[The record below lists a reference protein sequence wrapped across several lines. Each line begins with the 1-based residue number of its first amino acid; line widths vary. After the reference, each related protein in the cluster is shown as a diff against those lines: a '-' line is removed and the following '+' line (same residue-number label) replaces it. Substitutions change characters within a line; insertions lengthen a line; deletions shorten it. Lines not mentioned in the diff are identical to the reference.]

1 MKKIILRFLLLL
13 VILAGLNWLASLF
26 FFRLDLTE
34 DKRYT
39 ISDATKQ
46 LLSNLDKDIVV
57 NVYLSGEFPPGFE
70 RLESATRETLDE
82 FKTYSNGHLTYQ
94 FSDPSDAASEEQ
106 RQKQYQHLV
115 DRGLTPTNL
124 FANEDGKRTEK
135 LIFPGA
141 IIQADTLAIPV
152 QLLKANRSKE
162 TSKEE
167 QLNQSYENVE
177 FQLASAIRILDN
189 PERKKIGLLVNHTQ
203 KLPPARLS
211 DLIATMQQS
220 YDVFMVVKDP
230 ETFEGLDA
238 LMILKPDVPFSEEEK
253 YKLDQYVIGGG
264 KALFFV
270 DGAKVDS
277 VSLEGNYVQPL
288 DLNLNDLFFRW
299 GVRIN
304 TNLVKDLSSATIPMN
319 VGNMGDK
326 PEIKAVPWRFFP
338 LLNNF
343 GPSPITRNMDAVYSR
358 FLSSIDTVGGPAGI
372 HKIPLLMTSPYTKL
386 LNTPA
391 LVGYNEA
398 RQQPE
403 PSEYNGGVKL
413 AAVLLE
419 GSFNSLF
426 ENRILP
432 ADPRYK
438 TFKATGQG
446 KIIICADGD
455 VAVNDF
461 DYRRNT
467 PLPLGYDRASTNIFG
482 NKDFIMHALDYMTD
496 ENGII
501 TSRSKQISIRAL
513 DKIAVQKDKKFWQAL
528 NLLLPLVILGIFG
541 ALRYYI
547 RRRKFAS

>member
-1 MKKIILRFLLLL
+1 MKKTIFRFLLVLI
-13 VILAGLNWLASLF
+13 ILAGLNWLASLF
-26 FFRLDLTE
+26 FFRWDLTE

-46 LLSNLDKDIVV
+46 LLSNLDKNIVV

-70 RLESATRETLDE
+70 RLESATLETLEE
-82 FKTYSNGHLTYQ
+82 FKTYSNGHLSYQ
-94 FSDPSDAASEEQ
+94 FSDPSNAATEDD
-106 RQKQYQHLV
+106 RKKQYQNLV

-141 IIQADTLAIPV
+141 IVQADTLEIPV
-152 QLLKANRSKE
+152 QLLKGNKS
-162 TSKEE
+162 SSPEE

-177 FQLASAIRILDN
+177 FQLASAIRVLDN
-189 PERKKIGLLVNHTQ
+189 PAKKKVGLLVNHTQ

-220 YDVFMVVKDP
+220 YDVFMVVNDP
-230 ETFEGLDA
+230 ETYEGLDA

-264 KALFFV
+264 KALFFI

-299 GVRIN
+299 GTRIN
-304 TNLVKDLSSATIPMN
+304 NNLVKDLNSASIPMN

-326 PEIKAVPWRFFP
+326 PEIRAVPWRFFP

-343 GPSPITRNMDAVYSR
+343 GPSTITRNTDAIYAR
-358 FLSSIDTVGGPAGI
+358 FLSSLDTVGGAPEI
-372 HKIPLLMTSPYTKL
+372 IKTPLLMTSPYTNL
-386 LNTPA
+386 VNTPA

-398 RQQPE
+398 RQQPD
-403 PSEYNGGVKL
+403 PSEYKGGVKL

-419 GSFNSLF
+419 GSFKSLF

-432 ADPRYK
+432 DDPRSK
-438 TFKATGQG
+438 TFKAAGQG
-446 KIIICADGD
+446 KVIICADGD
-455 VAVNDF
+455 VVVNDY

-467 PLPLGYDRASTNIFG
+467 PFPLGYDRASNNIFG
-482 NKDFIMHALDYMTD
+482 NKDFVMHALDYMTD

-501 TSRSKQISIRAL
+501 NSRSKQIRIRAL
-513 DKIAVQKDKKFWQAL
+513 DKIAVQKDRKFWQAL

-541 ALRYYI
+541 AIRYFI
-547 RRRKFAS
+547 RKHKFA

>member
-1 MKKIILRFLLLL
+1 MKKIIFRFLLLL
-13 VILAGLNWLASLF
+13 LILACLNWLASLF
-26 FFRLDLTE
+26 FFRWDLTE

-39 ISDATKQ
+39 ISDATKH

-82 FKTYSNGHLTYQ
+82 FKTYSNGHLTYH

-106 RQKQYQHLV
+106 RKKQYQNLV

-152 QLLKANRSKE
+152 QLLKANRSKD
-162 TSKEE
+162 TSPEE

-220 YDVFMVVKDP
+220 YDVFMVVNDP
-230 ETFEGLDA
+230 ETYEGLDA

-264 KALFFV
+264 RALFFV

-304 TNLVKDLSSATIPMN
+304 NNLVKDLTSATIPMN

-326 PEIKAVPWRFFP
+326 PEIQAIPWRFFP

-343 GPSPITRNMDAVYSR
+343 GPSAITRNMDAVYSR
-358 FLSSIDTVGGPAGI
+358 FLSSLDTVGGAAGI
-372 HKIPLLMTSPYTKL
+372 QKTPLLMTSPYTQL
-386 LNTPA
+386 VNTPA

-432 ADPRYK
+432 SDPRSQ

-446 KIIICADGD
+446 KIMICADGD
-455 VAVNDF
+455 IAVNDF

-513 DKIAVQKDKKFWQAL
+513 DKIAVQQDKKFWQAF
-528 NLLLPLVILGIFG
+528 NLLLPLVLLGIFG

-547 RRRKFAS
+547 RHRKFA

>member
-1 MKKIILRFLLLL
+1 MI
-13 VILAGLNWLASLF
+13 ILAGLNWLASLF
-26 FFRLDLTE
+26 FFRWDLTE

-46 LLSNLDKDIVV
+46 LLSNLDKDVIV

-70 RLESATRETLDE
+70 RLESATRETLEE
-82 FKTYSNGHLTYQ
+82 FKTYSNGHLSFQ
-94 FSDPSDAASEEQ
+94 FSDPSDAASEDE
-106 RQKQYQHLV
+106 RKKQYQNLV

-141 IIQADTLAIPV
+141 IVQADTLAIPV
-152 QLLKANRSKE
+152 QLLKGNKS
-162 TSKEE
+162 SSPEE

-177 FQLASAIRILDN
+177 FQLASAIRVLDN
-189 PERKKIGLLVNHTQ
+189 PAKKKVGLLVNHTQ

-220 YDVFMVVKDP
+220 YDVFMVVNDP
-230 ETFEGLDA
+230 ETYEGLDA
-238 LMILKPDVPFSEEEK
+238 LMVLKPDVPFSEEEK
-253 YKLDQYVIGGG
+253 YKLDQYVISGG

-304 TNLVKDLSSATIPMN
+304 NNLVKDLNSASIPMN

-326 PEIKAVPWRFFP
+326 PEIKSVPWRFFP

-343 GPSPITRNMDAVYSR
+343 GPSPITRNTDAVYSR
-358 FLSSIDTVGGPAGI
+358 FLSSLDTVGGAPGI
-372 HKIPLLMTSPYTKL
+372 QKIPLLMTSPYTNL
-386 LNTPA
+386 VNTPA

-398 RQQPE
+398 RQQPD
-403 PSEYNGGVKL
+403 PADYKGGVKL

-432 ADPRYK
+432 NDPRSK

-455 VAVNDF
+455 VVVNDF

-482 NKDFIMHALDYMTD
+482 NKDFVMHALDYMTD

-501 TSRSKQISIRAL
+501 NSRSKQISIRAL
-513 DKIAVQKDKKFWQAL
+513 DKIAVHKDKKFWQAL
-528 NLLLPLVILGIFG
+528 NLLLPLIILGIFG
-541 ALRYYI
+541 AIRYYI
-547 RRRKFAS
+547 RKRKFA

>member
-1 MKKIILRFLLLL
+1 MKKIIFRFLFVLI
-13 VILAGLNWLASLF
+13 ILAGLNWLASLF
-26 FFRLDLTE
+26 FFRWDLTE
-34 DKRYT
+34 DNRYT

-46 LLSNLDKDIVV
+46 LLSNLDKDVIV

-70 RLESATRETLDE
+70 RLESATRETLEE
-82 FKTYSNGHLTYQ
+82 FKTYSNGHLSFQ
-94 FSDPSDAASEEQ
+94 FSDPSDAASEDE
-106 RQKQYQHLV
+106 RKKQYQNLV
-115 DRGLTPTNL
+115 DRGLRPTNL

-141 IIQADTLAIPV
+141 IVQADTLAIPV
-152 QLLKANRSKE
+152 QLLKGNKSS
-162 TSKEE
+162 TPEE

-177 FQLASAIRILDN
+177 FQLASAIRVLDN
-189 PERKKIGLLVNHTQ
+189 PAKKKVGLLVNHTQ

-220 YDVFMVVKDP
+220 YDVFMVVNDP
-230 ETFEGLDA
+230 ETYEGLDA
-238 LMILKPDVPFSEEEK
+238 LMVLKPDVPFSEEEK

-299 GVRIN
+299 GARIN
-304 TNLVKDLSSATIPMN
+304 NNLVKDLNCATIPMN

-343 GPSPITRNMDAVYSR
+343 GPSPITRNTDAVYSR
-358 FLSSIDTVGGPAGI
+358 FLSSLDTVGGAPGI
-372 HKIPLLMTSPYTKL
+372 QKIPLLMTSPYTNL
-386 LNTPA
+386 VNTPA

-398 RQQPE
+398 RQQPD
-403 PSEYNGGVKL
+403 PAEYKGGVKL

-432 ADPRYK
+432 NDPRSK

-455 VAVNDF
+455 VVVNDY

-467 PLPLGYDRASTNIFG
+467 PLPLGYDRASSNIFG
-482 NKDFIMHALDYMTD
+482 NKDFVMHALDYMTD

-501 TSRSKQISIRAL
+501 NSRSKQISIRAL
-513 DKIAVQKDKKFWQAL
+513 DKIAVHKDKKFWQVL

-541 ALRYYI
+541 AIRYYI
-547 RRRKFAS
+547 RRRKFA

>member
-1 MKKIILRFLLLL
+1 MKKTILRFLFVLI
-13 VILAGLNWLASLF
+13 ILAGVNWLASLF
-26 FFRLDLTE
+26 FFRWDLTE

-39 ISDATKQ
+39 ISDATKR
-46 LLSNLDKDIVV
+46 LLSNLDKNVIV

-70 RLESATRETLDE
+70 RLESATRETLEE
-82 FKTYSNGHLTYQ
+82 FKTYSNGHLSFQ
-94 FSDPSDAASEEQ
+94 FSDPSDAASEDE
-106 RQKQYQHLV
+106 RKKQYQNLV

-141 IIQADTLAIPV
+141 IVQADTLAIPV
-152 QLLKANRSKE
+152 QLLKGNKSS
-162 TSKEE
+162 TPEE

-177 FQLASAIRILDN
+177 FQLASAIRVLDN
-189 PERKKIGLLVNHTQ
+189 PAKKKVGLLVNHTQ

-220 YDVFMVVKDP
+220 YDVFMVVNDP
-230 ETFEGLDA
+230 ETYEGLDA

-299 GVRIN
+299 GARIN
-304 TNLVKDLSSATIPMN
+304 NNLVKDLNCATIPMN
-319 VGNMGDK
+319 IGNMGDK

-343 GPSPITRNMDAVYSR
+343 GPSPITRNTDAVYSR
-358 FLSSIDTVGGPAGI
+358 FLSSLDTVGGAPGI
-372 HKIPLLMTSPYTKL
+372 QKIPLLMTSPYTNL
-386 LNTPA
+386 VNTPA

-398 RQQPE
+398 RQQPD
-403 PSEYNGGVKL
+403 PAEYKGGVKL

-419 GSFNSLF
+419 GTFNSLF

-432 ADPRYK
+432 NDPRSK
-438 TFKATGQG
+438 TFKPTGQG

-455 VAVNDF
+455 VVVNDY

-467 PLPLGYDRASTNIFG
+467 PLPLGYDRASSNIFG
-482 NKDFIMHALDYMTD
+482 NKDFVMHALDYMTD

-501 TSRSKQISIRAL
+501 NSRSKQISIRAL
-513 DKIAVQKDKKFWQAL
+513 DKIAVHKDKKFWQAL

-541 ALRYYI
+541 AIRYYI
-547 RRRKFAS
+547 RKRKFA

>member
-1 MKKIILRFLLLL
+1 MKKTIFRFLFVLIL
-13 VILAGLNWLASLF
+13 LAGLNWLASLF
-26 FFRLDLTE
+26 FFRWDLTE

-46 LLSNLDKDIVV
+46 LLSNLDKDVTV

-70 RLESATRETLDE
+70 RLESATRETLEE
-82 FKTYSNGHLTYQ
+82 FKTYSNGHLSFQ
-94 FSDPSDAASEEQ
+94 FSDPSDAASEDE
-106 RQKQYQHLV
+106 RKKQYKNLV

-141 IIQADTLAIPV
+141 IVQADTLAIPV
-152 QLLKANRSKE
+152 QLLKGNKSS
-162 TSKEE
+162 TPEE

-177 FQLASAIRILDN
+177 FQLASAIRVLDN
-189 PERKKIGLLVNHTQ
+189 PAKKKVGLLVNHTQ

-220 YDVFMVVKDP
+220 YDVFMVVNDP
-230 ETFEGLDA
+230 ETYEGLDA

-299 GVRIN
+299 GARIN
-304 TNLVKDLSSATIPMN
+304 NNLVKDLNCATIPMN

-343 GPSPITRNMDAVYSR
+343 GPSPITRNTDAVYSR
-358 FLSSIDTVGGPAGI
+358 FLSSLDTVGGAPGI
-372 HKIPLLMTSPYTKL
+372 QKIPLLMTSPYTNL
-386 LNTPA
+386 VNTPA

-398 RQQPE
+398 RQQPD
-403 PSEYNGGVKL
+403 PAEYKGGVKL

-432 ADPRYK
+432 NDPRSK
-438 TFKATGQG
+438 TFKATGHG

-455 VAVNDF
+455 VVVNDY

-467 PLPLGYDRASTNIFG
+467 PLPLGYDRASSNVFG
-482 NKDFIMHALDYMTD
+482 NKDFVMHALDYMTD

-501 TSRSKQISIRAL
+501 NSRNKQISIRAL
-513 DKIAVQKDKKFWQAL
+513 DKIAVHKDKKFWQAL
-528 NLLLPLVILGIFG
+528 NLLLPLAILGIFG
-541 ALRYYI
+541 AIRYYI
-547 RRRKFAS
+547 RKRKFA

>member
-1 MKKIILRFLLLL
+1 MI
-13 VILAGLNWLASLF
+13 ILAGLNWLASLF
-26 FFRLDLTE
+26 FFRWDLTE

-46 LLSNLDKDIVV
+46 LLGNLDKDVIV

-70 RLESATRETLDE
+70 RLESATRETLEE
-82 FKTYSNGHLTYQ
+82 FKTYSNGHLSFQ
-94 FSDPSDAASEEQ
+94 FSDPSDAASEDE
-106 RQKQYQHLV
+106 RKKQYQNLV

-141 IIQADTLAIPV
+141 IVQADTLAIPV
-152 QLLKANRSKE
+152 QLLKGNKS
-162 TSKEE
+162 SSPEE

-177 FQLASAIRILDN
+177 FQLASAIRVLDN
-189 PERKKIGLLVNHTQ
+189 PAKKKVGLLVNHTQ

-220 YDVFMVVKDP
+220 YDVFMVVNDP
-230 ETFEGLDA
+230 ETYEGLDA
-238 LMILKPDVPFSEEEK
+238 LMVLKPDVPFSEEEK
-253 YKLDQYVIGGG
+253 YKLDQYVISGG

-304 TNLVKDLSSATIPMN
+304 NNLVKDLNSASIPMN

-343 GPSPITRNMDAVYSR
+343 GPSPITRNTDAVYSR
-358 FLSSIDTVGGPAGI
+358 FLSSLDTVGGAPGI
-372 HKIPLLMTSPYTKL
+372 QKIPLLMTSPYTNL
-386 LNTPA
+386 VNTPA

-398 RQQPE
+398 RQQPD
-403 PSEYNGGVKL
+403 PADYKGGVKL

-432 ADPRYK
+432 NDPRSK

-455 VAVNDF
+455 VVVNDF

-482 NKDFIMHALDYMTD
+482 NKDFVMHALDYMTD

-501 TSRSKQISIRAL
+501 NSRSKQISIRAL
-513 DKIAVQKDKKFWQAL
+513 DKIAVHKDKKFWQAL
-528 NLLLPLVILGIFG
+528 NLLLPLLILGIFG
-541 ALRYYI
+541 AIRYYI
-547 RRRKFAS
+547 RKRKFA

>member
-1 MKKIILRFLLLL
+1 MKKFISRFLLL
-13 VILAGLNWLASLF
+13 VILLAGINWLASLI
-26 FFRLDLTE
+26 FFRWDLTE

-46 LLSNLDKDIVV
+46 LLGNLDRNIIV
-57 NVYLSGEFPPGFE
+57 NVYLSGDFPPGFE
-70 RLESATRETLDE
+70 RLESATRETLEE
-82 FKTYSNGHLTYQ
+82 FKTYSNGHLSFQ
-94 FSDPSDAASEEQ
+94 FSDPSDAATEDE
-106 RQKQYQHLV
+106 RKKQYQNLV

-141 IIQADTLAIPV
+141 IIQADTMAIPV
-152 QLLKANRSKE
+152 QLLKGNKS
-162 TSKEE
+162 SSPEE

-177 FQLASAIRILDN
+177 FQLASAIRVLDN
-189 PERKKIGLLVNHTQ
+189 PARKKIGLLVNHTQ

-220 YDVFMVVKDP
+220 YDVFMVVNDP
-230 ETFEGLDA
+230 ETYEGLDA
-238 LMILKPDVPFSEEEK
+238 LMVLKPDVPFSEEEK

-299 GVRIN
+299 GARIN
-304 TNLVKDLSSATIPMN
+304 NNLVKDLNCASIPMN

-343 GPSPITRNMDAVYSR
+343 GTSPITRNMDAVYSR
-358 FLSSIDTVGGPAGI
+358 FLSSLDTIGGISGI
-372 HKIPLLMTSPYTKL
+372 QKTPLLMTSPYTKL
-386 LNTPA
+386 VNTPA

-403 PSEYNGGVKL
+403 PAEYNGGIKL

-419 GSFNSLF
+419 GSFHSLF

-432 ADPRYK
+432 ADPRSK
-438 TFKATGQG
+438 SFKPTGQG
-446 KIIICADGD
+446 KVIICADGD
-455 VAVNDF
+455 LVVNDY

-467 PLPLGYDRASTNIFG
+467 PLPLGYDRASSNIFG
-482 NKDFIMHALDYMTD
+482 NKDFVMHALDYMTD
-496 ENGII
+496 ANGII

-541 ALRYYI
+541 AIRYYI
-547 RRRKFAS
+547 RKRKFA

>member
-1 MKKIILRFLLLL
+1 MI
-13 VILAGLNWLASLF
+13 ILAGLNWLASLF
-26 FFRLDLTE
+26 FFRWDLTE

-46 LLSNLDKDIVV
+46 LLGNLDKDVIV

-70 RLESATRETLDE
+70 RLESATRETLEE
-82 FKTYSNGHLTYQ
+82 FKTYSNGHLSFQ
-94 FSDPSDAASEEQ
+94 FSDPSDAASEDE
-106 RQKQYQHLV
+106 RKKQYQNLV

-141 IIQADTLAIPV
+141 IVQADTLAIPV
-152 QLLKANRSKE
+152 QLLKGNKS
-162 TSKEE
+162 SSPEE

-177 FQLASAIRILDN
+177 FQLASAIRVLDN
-189 PERKKIGLLVNHTQ
+189 PAKKKVGLLVNHTQ

-220 YDVFMVVKDP
+220 YDVFMVVNDP
-230 ETFEGLDA
+230 ETYEGLDA
-238 LMILKPDVPFSEEEK
+238 LMVLKPDVPFSEEEK
-253 YKLDQYVIGGG
+253 YKLDQYVISGG

-304 TNLVKDLSSATIPMN
+304 NNLVKDLNSASIPMN

-343 GPSPITRNMDAVYSR
+343 GPSPITRNTDAVYSR
-358 FLSSIDTVGGPAGI
+358 FLSSLDTVGGAPGI
-372 HKIPLLMTSPYTKL
+372 QKIPLLMTSPYTNL
-386 LNTPA
+386 VNTPA

-398 RQQPE
+398 RQQPD
-403 PSEYNGGVKL
+403 PADYKGGVKL

-432 ADPRYK
+432 NDPRSK

-455 VAVNDF
+455 VVVNDF

-482 NKDFIMHALDYMTD
+482 NKDFVMHALDYMTD

-501 TSRSKQISIRAL
+501 NSRSKQISIRAL
-513 DKIAVQKDKKFWQAL
+513 DKIAVHKDKKFWQAL

-541 ALRYYI
+541 AIRYYI
-547 RRRKFAS
+547 RKRKFA

>member
-1 MKKIILRFLLLL
+1 MKKTIFRFLFVLI
-13 VILAGLNWLASLF
+13 ILAGLNWLASLF
-26 FFRLDLTE
+26 FFRWDLTE

-46 LLSNLDKDIVV
+46 LLSNLDKDVTV

-70 RLESATRETLDE
+70 RLESATRETLEE
-82 FKTYSNGHLTYQ
+82 FKTYSNGHLSFQ
-94 FSDPSDAASEEQ
+94 FSDPSDAASEDE
-106 RQKQYQHLV
+106 RKKQYQNLV

-141 IIQADTLAIPV
+141 IVQADTLAIPV
-152 QLLKANRSKE
+152 QLLKGNKSS
-162 TSKEE
+162 TPEE

-177 FQLASAIRILDN
+177 FQLASAIRVLES
-189 PERKKIGLLVNHTQ
+189 PVKKKVGLLVNHTQ

-220 YDVFMVVKDP
+220 YDVFMVVNDP
-230 ETFEGLDA
+230 ETYEGLDA

-299 GVRIN
+299 GARIN
-304 TNLVKDLSSATIPMN
+304 NNLVKDLNCATIPMN

-343 GPSPITRNMDAVYSR
+343 GPSPITRNTDAIYSR
-358 FLSSIDTVGGPAGI
+358 FLSSLDTVGGASGI
-372 HKIPLLMTSPYTKL
+372 QKTPLLMTSPYTNL
-386 LNTPA
+386 VNTPA

-398 RQQPE
+398 RQQPD
-403 PSEYNGGVKL
+403 PSEYKGGVKL

-432 ADPRYK
+432 NDPRSK
-438 TFKATGQG
+438 TFKSTGQG

-455 VAVNDF
+455 VVVNDF

-482 NKDFIMHALDYMTD
+482 NKDFVMHALDYMTD

-501 TSRSKQISIRAL
+501 NSRSKQISIRAL
-513 DKIAVQKDKKFWQAL
+513 DKIAVHKDKKFWQTL

-541 ALRYYI
+541 AIRYYI
-547 RRRKFAS
+547 RKRKFA

>member
-1 MKKIILRFLLLL
+1 MKKTIFRFLFVLIL
-13 VILAGLNWLASLF
+13 LAGLNWLASVLF
-26 FFRLDLTE
+26 FRWDLTE

-46 LLSNLDKDIVV
+46 LLSNLDKNVIV

-70 RLESATRETLDE
+70 RLESATRETLEE
-82 FKTYSNGHLTYQ
+82 FKTYSNGHLSFQ
-94 FSDPSDAASEEQ
+94 FSDPSDAASEDE
-106 RQKQYQHLV
+106 RKKQYQNLV

-141 IIQADTLAIPV
+141 IVQADTLAIPV
-152 QLLKANRSKE
+152 QLLKGNKS
-162 TSKEE
+162 SSPEE

-177 FQLASAIRILDN
+177 FQLASAIRVLDN
-189 PERKKIGLLVNHTQ
+189 PAKKKVGLLVNHTQ

-220 YDVFMVVKDP
+220 YDVFMVVNDP
-230 ETFEGLDA
+230 ETYEGLDA

-299 GVRIN
+299 GARIN
-304 TNLVKDLSSATIPMN
+304 NNLVKDLNSATIPMN

-343 GPSPITRNMDAVYSR
+343 GPSPITRNTDAVYSR
-358 FLSSIDTVGGPAGI
+358 FLSSLDTVGGAPGI
-372 HKIPLLMTSPYTKL
+372 QKIPLLMTSPYTNL
-386 LNTPA
+386 VNTPA

-398 RQQPE
+398 RQQPD
-403 PSEYNGGVKL
+403 PSEYKGGVKL

-432 ADPRYK
+432 NDPRSK

-455 VAVNDF
+455 VVVNDY

-467 PLPLGYDRASTNIFG
+467 PLPLGYDRASSNVFG
-482 NKDFIMHALDYMTD
+482 NKDFVMHALDYMTD

-501 TSRSKQISIRAL
+501 NSRSKQISIRAL
-513 DKIAVQKDKKFWQAL
+513 DKIAVHKDKKFWQVL

-541 ALRYYI
+541 AIRYYI
-547 RRRKFAS
+547 RKRKFA

>member
-1 MKKIILRFLLLL
+1 MKKFISRFLLL
-13 VILAGLNWLASLF
+13 VILLAGINWLASLI
-26 FFRLDLTE
+26 FFRWDLTE

-46 LLSNLDKDIVV
+46 LLGNLDRNIIV
-57 NVYLSGEFPPGFE
+57 NVYLSGDFPPGFE
-70 RLESATRETLDE
+70 RLESATRETLEE
-82 FKTYSNGHLTYQ
+82 FKTYSNGYVSFQ
-94 FSDPSDAASEEQ
+94 FSDPSDAATEDE
-106 RQKQYQHLV
+106 RKKQYQNLV

-141 IIQADTLAIPV
+141 IIQADTMAIPV
-152 QLLKANRSKE
+152 QLLKGNKS
-162 TSKEE
+162 SSPEE

-177 FQLASAIRILDN
+177 FQLASAIRVLDN
-189 PERKKIGLLVNHTQ
+189 PARKKIGLLVNHTQ

-220 YDVFMVVKDP
+220 YDVFMVVNDP
-230 ETFEGLDA
+230 ETYEGLDA
-238 LMILKPDVPFSEEEK
+238 LMVLKPDVPFSEEEK

-299 GVRIN
+299 GARIN
-304 TNLVKDLSSATIPMN
+304 NNLVKDLNCASIPMN

-343 GPSPITRNMDAVYSR
+343 GTSPITRNMDAVYSR
-358 FLSSIDTVGGPAGI
+358 FLSSLDTIGGISGI
-372 HKIPLLMTSPYTKL
+372 QKTPLLMTSPYTKL
-386 LNTPA
+386 VNTPA

-403 PSEYNGGVKL
+403 PAEYNGGIKL

-419 GSFNSLF
+419 GSFHSLF

-432 ADPRYK
+432 TDPRSK
-438 TFKATGQG
+438 SFKPTGQG
-446 KIIICADGD
+446 KVIICADGD
-455 VAVNDF
+455 LVVNDY

-467 PLPLGYDRASTNIFG
+467 PLPLGYDRASSNIFG
-482 NKDFIMHALDYMTD
+482 NKDFVMHALDYMTD
-496 ENGII
+496 ANGII

-541 ALRYYI
+541 AIRYYI
-547 RRRKFAS
+547 RKRKFA

>member
-1 MKKIILRFLLLL
+1 M
-13 VILAGLNWLASLF
+13 
-26 FFRLDLTE
+26 
-34 DKRYT
+34 
-39 ISDATKQ
+39 
-46 LLSNLDKDIVV
+46 LSNLDKDVIV

-70 RLESATRETLDE
+70 RLESATRETLEE
-82 FKTYSNGHLTYQ
+82 FKTYSNGHLSFQ
-94 FSDPSDAASEEQ
+94 FSDPSDAASEDE
-106 RQKQYQHLV
+106 RKKQYQNLV

-141 IIQADTLAIPV
+141 IVQADTLAIPV
-152 QLLKANRSKE
+152 QLLKGNKSS
-162 TSKEE
+162 TPEE

-177 FQLASAIRILDN
+177 FQLASAIRVLDN
-189 PERKKIGLLVNHTQ
+189 PAKKKVGLLVNHTQ

-220 YDVFMVVKDP
+220 YDVFMVVNDP
-230 ETFEGLDA
+230 ETYEGLDA
-238 LMILKPDVPFSEEEK
+238 LMVLKPDVPFSEEEK

-299 GVRIN
+299 GARIN
-304 TNLVKDLSSATIPMN
+304 NNLVKDLNSASIPMN

-343 GPSPITRNMDAVYSR
+343 GPSPITRNTDAVYSR
-358 FLSSIDTVGGPAGI
+358 FLSSLDTVGGAPGI
-372 HKIPLLMTSPYTKL
+372 QKIPLLMTSPYTNL
-386 LNTPA
+386 VNTPA

-398 RQQPE
+398 RQQPD
-403 PSEYNGGVKL
+403 PAEYKGGVKL

-432 ADPRYK
+432 NDPRSK

-455 VAVNDF
+455 VVVNDY

-467 PLPLGYDRASTNIFG
+467 PLPLGYDRASSNIFG
-482 NKDFIMHALDYMTD
+482 NKDFVMHALDYMTD

-501 TSRSKQISIRAL
+501 NSRNKQISIRAL

-528 NLLLPLVILGIFG
+528 NLLLPLAILGIFG
-541 ALRYYI
+541 AIRYYI
-547 RRRKFAS
+547 RKRKFA

>member
-26 FFRLDLTE
+26 FFRWDLTE

-94 FSDPSDAASEEQ
+94 FSDPSAAASEDE
-106 RQKQYQHLV
+106 RKKQYQNLV

-162 TSKEE
+162 TSPEE

-230 ETFEGLDA
+230 ETYDGLDA

-304 TNLVKDLSSATIPMN
+304 NNLVKDLTSATIPMN
-319 VGNMGDK
+319 IGNMGDK

-358 FLSSIDTVGGPAGI
+358 FLSSMDTVGGSASI
-372 HKIPLLMTSPYTKL
+372 RKIPLLMTSPYTKL

-432 ADPRYK
+432 TDPRSK
-438 TFKATGQG
+438 TFRATGQG

-455 VAVNDF
+455 VVVNDF

-482 NKDFIMHALDYMTD
+482 NKDFVMHALDYMTD

-513 DKIAVQKDKKFWQAL
+513 DKIAVQKDKKFWQAV
-528 NLLLPLVILGIFG
+528 NLLLPLVVLGIFG

-547 RRRKFAS
+547 RRRKFA

>member
-1 MKKIILRFLLLL
+1 MKKFISRFLLL
-13 VILAGLNWLASLF
+13 VILLAGINWLASLI
-26 FFRLDLTE
+26 FFRWDLTE

-46 LLSNLDKDIVV
+46 LLGNLDRNIIV
-57 NVYLSGEFPPGFE
+57 NVYLSGDFPPGFE
-70 RLESATRETLDE
+70 RLESATRETLEE
-82 FKTYSNGHLTYQ
+82 FKTYSNGHLSFQ
-94 FSDPSDAASEEQ
+94 FSDPSDAATEDE
-106 RQKQYQHLV
+106 RKKQYQNLV

-141 IIQADTLAIPV
+141 IIQADTMAIPV
-152 QLLKANRSKE
+152 QLLKGNKS
-162 TSKEE
+162 SSPEE

-177 FQLASAIRILDN
+177 FQLASAIRVLDN
-189 PERKKIGLLVNHTQ
+189 PARKKIGLLVNHTQ

-220 YDVFMVVKDP
+220 YDVFMVVNDP
-230 ETFEGLDA
+230 ETYEGLDA
-238 LMILKPDVPFSEEEK
+238 LMVLKPDVPFSEEEK
-253 YKLDQYVIGGG
+253 YKLDQYVISGG

-299 GVRIN
+299 GARIN
-304 TNLVKDLSSATIPMN
+304 NNLVKDLNCASIPMN

-343 GPSPITRNMDAVYSR
+343 GTSPITRNMDAVYSR
-358 FLSSIDTVGGPAGI
+358 FLSSLDTIGGTSGI
-372 HKIPLLMTSPYTKL
+372 QKTPLLMTSPYTKL
-386 LNTPA
+386 VNTPA

-403 PSEYNGGVKL
+403 PADYNGGIKL

-419 GSFNSLF
+419 GSFHSLF

-432 ADPRYK
+432 ADPRSK
-438 TFKATGQG
+438 SFKPTGQG
-446 KIIICADGD
+446 KVIICADGD
-455 VAVNDF
+455 LVVNDY

-467 PLPLGYDRASTNIFG
+467 PLPLGYDRASSNIFG
-482 NKDFIMHALDYMTD
+482 NKDFVMHALDYMTD
-496 ENGII
+496 ANGII

-541 ALRYYI
+541 AIRYYI
-547 RRRKFAS
+547 RRHKFA

>member
-1 MKKIILRFLLLL
+1 MKKFILRFLVL
-13 VILAGLNWLASLF
+13 VVVLAGLNWLASLI
-26 FFRLDLTE
+26 FFRWDLTE

-46 LLSNLDKDIVV
+46 LLSNLDKNIVV
-57 NVYLSGEFPPGFE
+57 NVYLSGDFPPGFE
-70 RLESATRETLDE
+70 RLESATRETLEE
-82 FKTYSNGHLTYQ
+82 FKNYSNGHLSFQ
-94 FSDPSDAASEEQ
+94 FSDPSDAATEDE
-106 RQKQYQHLV
+106 RKKQYQNLV

-141 IIQADTLAIPV
+141 IVQADTLAIPV
-152 QLLKANRSKE
+152 QLLKGNKS
-162 TSKEE
+162 SSPEE

-177 FQLASAIRILDN
+177 FQLASAIRVLDN
-189 PERKKIGLLVNHTQ
+189 PAKKKIGLLVNHTQ

-220 YDVFMVVKDP
+220 YDVFMVVNDP
-230 ETFEGLDA
+230 ETYEGLDA
-238 LMILKPDVPFSEEEK
+238 LMVLKPDVPFSEEEK

-299 GVRIN
+299 GARIN
-304 TNLVKDLSSATIPMN
+304 NNLVKDLNCATIPMN

-343 GPSPITRNMDAVYSR
+343 GTSPVTRNMDAVYSR
-358 FLSSIDTVGGPAGI
+358 FLSSLDTIGGAAGI
-372 HKIPLLMTSPYTKL
+372 QKTPLLMTSPYTKL
-386 LNTPA
+386 VNTPA

-403 PSEYNGGVKL
+403 PAEYNGGIKL

-432 ADPRYK
+432 ADPRSK
-438 TFKATGQG
+438 SFKAAGQG
-446 KIIICADGD
+446 KVIICADGD
-455 VAVNDF
+455 VVVNDY

-467 PLPLGYDRASTNIFG
+467 PMPLGYDRASGNIFG
-482 NKDFIMHALDYMTD
+482 NKDFVMHALDYMTD
-496 ENGII
+496 ANGII

-513 DKIAVQKDKKFWQAL
+513 DKIAVQKERKFWQAL

-541 ALRYYI
+541 AIRYYI
-547 RRRKFAS
+547 RKRKFA

>member
-1 MKKIILRFLLLL
+1 MKKFISRFLLL
-13 VILAGLNWLASLF
+13 VILLAGINWLASLI
-26 FFRLDLTE
+26 FFRWDLTE

-46 LLSNLDKDIVV
+46 LLGNLDRNIIV
-57 NVYLSGEFPPGFE
+57 NVYLSGDFPPGFE
-70 RLESATRETLDE
+70 RLESATRETLEE
-82 FKTYSNGHLTYQ
+82 FKTYSNGYVSFQ
-94 FSDPSDAASEEQ
+94 FSDPSDAATEDE
-106 RQKQYQHLV
+106 RKKQYQNLV

-141 IIQADTLAIPV
+141 IIQADTMAIPV
-152 QLLKANRSKE
+152 QLLKGNKS
-162 TSKEE
+162 SSPEE

-177 FQLASAIRILDN
+177 FQLASAIRVLDN
-189 PERKKIGLLVNHTQ
+189 PARKKIGLLVNHTQ

-220 YDVFMVVKDP
+220 YDVFMVVNDP
-230 ETFEGLDA
+230 ETYEGLDA
-238 LMILKPDVPFSEEEK
+238 LMVLKPDVPFSEEEK

-299 GVRIN
+299 GARIN
-304 TNLVKDLSSATIPMN
+304 NNLVKDLNCASIPMN

-343 GPSPITRNMDAVYSR
+343 GTSPITRNMDAAYSR
-358 FLSSIDTVGGPAGI
+358 FLSSLDTIGGTSGI
-372 HKIPLLMTSPYTKL
+372 QKTPLLMTSPYTKL
-386 LNTPA
+386 VNTPA

-403 PSEYNGGVKL
+403 PAEYNGGIKL

-419 GSFNSLF
+419 GSFHSLF

-432 ADPRYK
+432 ADPRSK
-438 TFKATGQG
+438 SFKPTGQG
-446 KIIICADGD
+446 KVIICADGD
-455 VAVNDF
+455 LVVNDY

-467 PLPLGYDRASTNIFG
+467 PLPLGYDRASSNIFG
-482 NKDFIMHALDYMTD
+482 NKDFVMHALDYMTD
-496 ENGII
+496 ANGII

-528 NLLLPLVILGIFG
+528 NLLLALVILGIFG
-541 ALRYYI
+541 AIRYYI
-547 RRRKFAS
+547 RKRKFA

>member
-1 MKKIILRFLLLL
+1 MKKTIFRFLFVLI
-13 VILAGLNWLASLF
+13 ILAGLNWLASLF
-26 FFRLDLTE
+26 FFRWDLTE

-46 LLSNLDKDIVV
+46 LLSNLDKDVIV

-70 RLESATRETLDE
+70 RLESATRETLEE
-82 FKTYSNGHLTYQ
+82 FKTYSNGHLSFQ
-94 FSDPSDAASEEQ
+94 FSDPSDAASEDE
-106 RQKQYQHLV
+106 RKKQYQNLV

-141 IIQADTLAIPV
+141 IVQADTLAIPV
-152 QLLKANRSKE
+152 QLLKGNKSS
-162 TSKEE
+162 TPEE

-177 FQLASAIRILDN
+177 FQLASAIRVLDN
-189 PERKKIGLLVNHTQ
+189 PAKKKVGLLVNHTQ

-220 YDVFMVVKDP
+220 YDVFMVVNDP
-230 ETFEGLDA
+230 ETYEGLDA
-238 LMILKPDVPFSEEEK
+238 LMILKPDVSFSEEEK

-299 GVRIN
+299 GARIN
-304 TNLVKDLSSATIPMN
+304 NNLIKDLNCATIPMN

-343 GPSPITRNMDAVYSR
+343 GPSPITRNTDAVYSR
-358 FLSSIDTVGGPAGI
+358 FLSSLDTVGGAPGI
-372 HKIPLLMTSPYTKL
+372 QKIPLLMTSPYTNL
-386 LNTPA
+386 VNTPA

-398 RQQPE
+398 RQQPD
-403 PSEYNGGVKL
+403 PSEYKGGVKL

-426 ENRILP
+426 ENRILTN
-432 ADPRYK
+432 DPRSK

-455 VAVNDF
+455 VVVNDY

-467 PLPLGYDRASTNIFG
+467 PLPLGYDRASSNIFG
-482 NKDFIMHALDYMTD
+482 NKDFVMHALDYMTD

-501 TSRSKQISIRAL
+501 NSRSKQISIRAL
-513 DKIAVQKDKKFWQAL
+513 DKIAVHKDKKFWQAL

-541 ALRYYI
+541 AMRYYI
-547 RRRKFAS
+547 RKRKFA

>member
-1 MKKIILRFLLLL
+1 MKKFISRFLLL
-13 VILAGLNWLASLF
+13 VILLAGINWLASLI
-26 FFRLDLTE
+26 FFRWDLTE

-46 LLSNLDKDIVV
+46 LLGNLDRNIIV
-57 NVYLSGEFPPGFE
+57 NVYLSGDFPPGFE
-70 RLESATRETLDE
+70 RLESATRETLEE
-82 FKTYSNGHLTYQ
+82 FKTYSNGYVSFQ
-94 FSDPSDAASEEQ
+94 FSDPSDAATEDE
-106 RQKQYQHLV
+106 RKKQYQNLV

-141 IIQADTLAIPV
+141 IIQADTMAIPV
-152 QLLKANRSKE
+152 QLLKGNKS
-162 TSKEE
+162 SSPEE

-177 FQLASAIRILDN
+177 FQLASAIRVLDN
-189 PERKKIGLLVNHTQ
+189 PARKKIGLLVNHTQ

-220 YDVFMVVKDP
+220 YDVFMVVNDP
-230 ETFEGLDA
+230 ETYEGLDA
-238 LMILKPDVPFSEEEK
+238 LMVLKPDVPFSEEEK

-299 GVRIN
+299 GARIN
-304 TNLVKDLSSATIPMN
+304 NNLVKDLNCASIPMN

-343 GPSPITRNMDAVYSR
+343 GTSPITRNMDAVYSR
-358 FLSSIDTVGGPAGI
+358 FLSSLDTIGGTSGI
-372 HKIPLLMTSPYTKL
+372 EKTPLLMTSPYTKL
-386 LNTPA
+386 VNTPA

-403 PSEYNGGVKL
+403 PADYNGGIKL

-419 GSFNSLF
+419 GSFHSLF

-432 ADPRYK
+432 ADPRSK
-438 TFKATGQG
+438 SFKPTGQG
-446 KIIICADGD
+446 KVIICADGD
-455 VAVNDF
+455 LVVNDY

-467 PLPLGYDRASTNIFG
+467 PLPLGYDRASSNIFG
-482 NKDFIMHALDYMTD
+482 NKDFVMHALDYMTD
-496 ENGII
+496 ANGII

-541 ALRYYI
+541 AIRYYI
-547 RRRKFAS
+547 RKRKFA

>member
-1 MKKIILRFLLLL
+1 MKKFISRFLLL
-13 VILAGLNWLASLF
+13 VILLAGINWLASLI
-26 FFRLDLTE
+26 FFRWDLTE

-46 LLSNLDKDIVV
+46 LLSNLDKNIIV
-57 NVYLSGEFPPGFE
+57 NVYLSGDFPPGFE
-70 RLESATRETLDE
+70 RLESATRETLEE
-82 FKTYSNGHLTYQ
+82 FKTYSNGHLSFQ
-94 FSDPSDAASEEQ
+94 FSDPSDAATEDE
-106 RQKQYQHLV
+106 RKKQYQNLV

-141 IIQADTLAIPV
+141 IVQADTLAIPV
-152 QLLKANRSKE
+152 QLLKGNKS
-162 TSKEE
+162 SSPEE

-177 FQLASAIRILDN
+177 FQLASAIRVLDN
-189 PERKKIGLLVNHTQ
+189 PARKKIGLLVNHTQ

-220 YDVFMVVKDP
+220 YDVFMVVNDP
-230 ETFEGLDA
+230 ETYEGLDA

-253 YKLDQYVIGGG
+253 YKLDQYVISGG

-270 DGAKVDS
+270 DGARVDS

-299 GVRIN
+299 GARIN
-304 TNLVKDLSSATIPMN
+304 NNLVKDLNCATIPMN

-343 GPSPITRNMDAVYSR
+343 GTSPITRNMDAIYSR
-358 FLSSIDTVGGPAGI
+358 FLSSLDTVGGAAGI
-372 HKIPLLMTSPYTKL
+372 QKTPLLMTSPYTKL
-386 LNTPA
+386 VNTPA

-403 PSEYNGGVKL
+403 PAEYNGGIKL

-432 ADPRYK
+432 ADPRSK
-438 TFKATGQG
+438 SFKAAGQG
-446 KIIICADGD
+446 KVIICADGD
-455 VAVNDF
+455 VVVNDY

-467 PLPLGYDRASTNIFG
+467 PLPLGYDRASSNIFG
-482 NKDFIMHALDYMTD
+482 NKDFVMHALDFMTD
-496 ENGII
+496 ANGII

-528 NLLLPLVILGIFG
+528 NLLLPLIILGIFG
-541 ALRYYI
+541 AVRYYI
-547 RRRKFAS
+547 RRRKFA